1 MRHGKR
7 GRKLGR
13 TASHKR
19 ATMNNLAT
27 ALFTHG
33 MIRTTKPKAKELR
46 GVAERLITFAKRGDL
61 HARRQVLRRI
71 RNKVV
76 VEKLFD
82 EIAPTFANR
91 QGGYTRV
98 LSLGPRRGD
107 ATEVCVIELVGSE
120 VRSEFTDT
128 VSSEGASAAPVA
140 AAAPAADEGETEPET
155 DDGTE
160 STTETAEVDDSPDA
174 SSDSDEASE
183 GSEEESTEPSE
194 DASSEGA
201 GDDAKE
207 SEGDAKT

>member
-27 ALFTHG
+27 SLFMHG
-33 MIRTTKPKAKELR
+33 IIRTTKPKAKELR

-76 VEKLFD
+76 VAKLFD
-82 EIAPTFANR
+82 EIAPTFVDR

-120 VRSEFTDT
+120 LRSDFADT
-128 VSSEGASAAPVA
+128 VSSGASAA
-140 AAAPAADEGETEPET
+140 AAAPVEVGEGTTEEAVQENADEAPKVEARAEADEEPEAEEAP
-155 DDGTE
+155 E
-160 STTETAEVDDSPDA
+160 SEE
-174 SSDSDEASE
+174 SDSDDSDAEEASE
-183 GSEEESTEPSE
+183 E
-194 DASSEGA
+194 
-201 GDDAKE
+201 K
-207 SEGDAKT
+207 KT